1 MNILE
6 RIISNKIKEVAAAR
20 QLRTI
25 PVLEAMENFG
35 RPTYSLKKFLL
46 DENRTGIIAEFKRRS
61 PSKGVINDAVS
72 IEEVTGA
79 YASNLASG
87 ISVLT
92 DKEFFGG
99 NLEDL
104 LMARKNQLP
113 LLRKDFIIDE
123 YQVIEAKAFGAD
135 VILLIAACLDK
146 SRIND
151 LANLA
156 RSLGLEIV
164 FEIHNEKELHK
175 IPANADIVGINNRD
189 LTSFSQDIQTSFDL
203 VNKIPASSIAVS
215 ESGISNIETIVSL
228 RKAGFKGFLIGEN
241 FMKHASPA
249 VAFADFVKQLKAKK

>member
-6 RIISNKIKEVAAAR
+6 RIISNKKKEIVASK

-25 PVLEAMENFG
+25 PELESMENFS
-35 RPTYSLKKFLL
+35 RPTYSLKNFLL

-99 NLEDL
+99 DLEDL
-104 LMARKNQLP
+104 LMARKNLLP

-146 SRIND
+146 SRISD

-156 RSLGLEIV
+156 RSLGLEIL
-164 FEIHNEKELHK
+164 FEIHSEKELDK
-175 IPANADIVGINNRD
+175 IPANADMVGINNRD
-189 LTSFSQDIQTSFDL
+189 LTSFSQNIQTSFDL
-203 VNKIPASSIAVS
+203 VNKIPASAIAVS

-249 VAFADFVKQLKAKK
+249 AAFADFVKQLKAKQ